1 MARKAERELPTR
13 LLYVGSVDP
22 KAPDDDPIV
31 RLELT
36 EGKDPKTEYLAFS
49 HCWGGDIPFK
59 LVEKNLCRYKMGV
72 PVSKLPKNMRDAF
85 WITQSLG
92 FSYLW
97 IDSLCI
103 IQRDNENIQQ
113 SSEDIQRSS
122 EDDQGSRENIQ
133 RSNKND
139 QTFYENKPKSDENI
153 QDSNENMQQSSED
166 IQRSNEDVQESS
178 ENIQRCNENNQ
189 RFYDNNQKSDENIHD
204 SNEIIQRS
212 SEDVQGS
219 NEDAQESSKNIQRSN
234 ENIQRF
240 NKKNQKSSE
249 NIQEPSEDIQGS
261 SDDIQG
267 WREDWEKEAA
277 RMGAVYSN
285 AVCTIA
291 STGST
296 SSAGGCFHDRSTLSL
311 PPCKIGASSLDTSLS
326 KWIYARRDD
335 VFDFQRNVDRSPL
348 NKRAWVQQ
356 ERLFSRR
363 ILHFGTEMIYWECCR
378 RSASELAPNGYVYK
392 RYPDDFSDNYFPDLG
407 TGINTRADLEA
418 AEQAGRGLL
427 WGAAEAVRLRPPPVD
442 LDPDDPTSQM
452 LNPRQTT
459 WQRKRG
465 FWKEARKPSDESWED
480 KSIDTELSGF
490 KAAFEKLRKGEVPKD
505 QVGQTS
511 FSNIWYEVVES
522 YTRCALSI
530 PSDKLIALRSLVEE
544 IQGVTGYTYLSGLW
558 KEHLLTD
565 LLWFAVEGPGH
576 RLNDTPTWSWASI
589 NGTVALDLL
598 PENSFRDITIKAT
611 LTIMMDP
618 LDPTS
623 ASEGSSEQNNPAK
636 SLELNGPI
644 LNVSVARHEENWVL
658 DPNTGGAGAVKF
670 FPDVSEEISD
680 MSELFC
686 LSVLVLEREK
696 DGRWMYR
703 SEEVIQGLV
712 LESQDSSTDTYKRV
726 GFFTTSRMKN
736 SRSTRKRLMRA
747 PVKHIRLE

>member
-22 KAPDDDPIV
+22 KAPDDDPVV

-59 LVEKNLCRYKMGV
+59 LVEKNLCRYKMGI

-103 IQRDNENIQQ
+103 IQRDK
-113 SSEDIQRSS
+113 
-122 EDDQGSRENIQ
+122 ENIQ
-133 RSNKND
+133 R
-139 QTFYENKPKSDENI
+139 
-153 QDSNENMQQSSED
+153 SSED
-166 IQRSNEDVQESS
+166 IQRSNEDVQGSSENIQRSNENDRTFYKNKQKTDESIQGSNEDMQRSSKDIQRFNEDVQESS
-178 ENIQRCNENNQ
+178 ENIQRSNEIK
-189 RFYDNNQKSDENIHD
+189 QKSDENIQD
-204 SNEIIQRS
+204 SNENIQRS
-212 SEDVQGS
+212 SEDIQES
-219 NEDAQESSKNIQRSN
+219 NEDAQESTKNVQRCN
-234 ENIQRF
+234 ENIQIF
-240 NKKNQKSSE
+240 NENNQESSE
-249 NIQEPSEDIQGS
+249 NIQESSEDIQGS

-348 NKRAWVQQ
+348 NTRAWVQQ

-392 RYPDDFSDNYFPDLG
+392 RYPGDFSDKYFPDLG

-418 AEQAGRGLL
+418 AEKAGRGFL

-442 LDPDDPTSQM
+442 LDPDDRKSQM
-452 LNPRQTT
+452 LSSRQTT
-459 WQRKRG
+459 WQRKKG

-505 QVGQTS
+505 QVGLSS

-522 YTRCALSI
+522 YTRCALSV
-530 PSDKLIALRSLVEE
+530 PTDKLIALRSLVEE
-544 IQGVTGYTYLSGLW
+544 IQVVTGYTYLSGLW

-565 LLWFAVEGPGH
+565 LLWFAVEGPGR

-589 NGTVALDLL
+589 NGTVALDLV
-598 PENSFRDITIKAT
+598 PENSMREITIKAT
-611 LTIMMDP
+611 LTIILDP

-623 ASEGSSEQNNPAK
+623 ASEGSSEQSNPGK

-644 LNVSVARHEENWVL
+644 LNVSRVARHEENWFL
-658 DPNTGGAGAVKF
+658 DPNTGGSGSVKF
-670 FPDVSEEISD
+670 FPDVSEEILD
-680 MSELFC
+680 NSELFC

-696 DGRWMYR
+696 NGYWIHS

-736 SRSTRKRLMRA
+736 SRSTRKRLMQA
-747 PVKHIRLE
+747 PMKHIRLE